1 MLAIDPI
8 PILSPPLSSATADD
22 TTTTTPVDSEA
33 LLREVARDGA
43 QALIN
48 QLLLTCPL
56 TTSTSSGV
64 LLILPPPT
72 TPLPREKTIPSQNKP
87 LTKWQA
93 FAAKKG
99 IAPKRR
105 DGKVVF
111 DEDANEWVPK
121 YGYQGPAATSSGK
134 GGTRQKKV
142 ENDWLVEVDDT
153 KTQSQ
158 KAGEEH
164 RPRSDGNRK
173 RAGGGMVH
181 HRKQKKVK
189 TERLPSSSS
198 MAKKGKGRK

>member
-1 MLAIDPI
+1 M
-8 PILSPPLSSATADD
+8 
-22 TTTTTPVDSEA
+22 DSET

-72 TPLPREKTIPSQNKP
+72 TLLPREKTAPSQKKA

-121 YGYQGPAATSSGK
+121 YGYQGPAVTSSGK
-134 GGTRQKKV
+134 GGIRQKKV
-142 ENDWLVEVDDT
+142 ESDWLVEVDDM

-158 KAGEEH
+158 KAGEEQ
-164 RPRSDGNRK
+164 RSRSDGNRK
-173 RAGGGMVH
+173 RAGGDADMVH

-189 TERLPSSSS
+189 REKLTSSSS
-198 MAKKGKGRK
+198 MVKKGKGRK